1 MINIFDLVVIG
12 GGHAGVEA
20 VLAGKRMG
28 LSVALITLDKEKTG
42 RMSCNPAI
50 GGIGKTHLAKEI
62 DALGG
67 FMAEATDLSGIQFR
81 TLNRKKGPAVQAT
94 RAQTDKDLYEKTIQK
109 KLLEEKIDTF
119 EDEVLDFEEKKG
131 EIIAA
136 IGKNQKYTA
145 KAFVLTTGTF
155 LNGAILIGKEKKEGG
170 RIDEKKATGLEK
182 FFEKKELILGRLK
195 TGTPP
200 RLSKE
205 SINFSAL
212 EEQPGDRS
220 VCYMSFLEEK
230 NQHPQQTSCFIT
242 KTNKTT
248 HEIIRKNINKSAMY
262 SGLISGVGPRY
273 CPSIEDKIMRFSSKE
288 SHQIFVEP
296 EGLKSNWI
304 YPNGI
309 STSLPAEVQ
318 EEYVRSIEGFEKAVI
333 LQQGYAVEYDYI
345 DPRNLSKTLRLKCLK
360 NLFLAGQI
368 NGTTG
373 YEEAG
378 AQGMVAG
385 VNASLLVKDAK
396 EWVPQR
402 QKSYMGVLVDDLTR
416 LGVSEPYRMFTSRA
430 EHRLVLRQ
438 DNADERMFEDGKRM
452 GLISK
457 EREEVFLEKQKDKK
471 ENLTSLTKT
480 KIRLGDNT
488 KTAHDLCKRNDYT
501 LEEIKGMLSKTNKR
515 FTDTY
520 YDIRYSGYV
529 EKQKR
534 ELKKMKD
541 LEEHGLGLIFDYA
554 EVVGLSGEVTER
566 LNKTKPKNLLEA
578 SGLEGITPAAL
589 NVLTIHLK
597 KINAIRRT
605 S

>member
-1 MINIFDLVVIG
+1 MNNIFDLVVIG

-28 LSVALITLDKEKTG
+28 LNVALITLDKTKTG

-67 FMAEATDLSGIQFR
+67 YMAEATDLSGIQFR
-81 TLNRKKGPAVQAT
+81 TLNKKKGPAVQAT
-94 RAQTDKDLYEKTIQK
+94 RAQADKELYEKMIQSKIK
-109 KLLEEKIDTF
+109 KEEIETF
-119 EDEVLDFEEKKG
+119 EDEIVDFEEKKG
-131 EIIAA
+131 AVHAA
-136 IGKNQKYTA
+136 IGKNSKYKA

-155 LNGAILIGKEKKEGG
+155 LNGAILIGNKKREGG
-170 RIDEKKATGLEK
+170 RIDEKKASGLEK
-182 FFEKKELILGRLK
+182 FFEKQNLKVGRLK

-200 RLSKE
+200 RLAKE
-205 SINFSAL
+205 TINFEMM
-212 EEQPGDRS
+212 EEQPGDQEVS
-220 VCYMSFLEEK
+220 YMSFLENK
-230 NQHPQQTSCFIT
+230 NPHPKQVSCFIT
-242 KTNKTT
+242 KTNTKT
-248 HEIIRKNINKSAMY
+248 HNIIKKNINKSAMY

-273 CPSIEDKIMRFSSKE
+273 CPSIEDKIMRFSSKD

-296 EGLKSNWI
+296 EGLESNWI

-309 STSLPAEVQ
+309 STSLPADVQ
-318 EEYVRSIEGFEKAVI
+318 EEYIRSIKGFESATI

-345 DPRNLSKTLRLKCLK
+345 DPRSLEKTLRLKHFK

-385 VNASLLVKDAK
+385 INASLLVKGQN

-402 QKSYMGVLVDDLTR
+402 QSSYMGVLVDDLTR
-416 LGVSEPYRMFTSRA
+416 FGVSEPYRMFTSRA

-438 DNADERMFEDGKRM
+438 DNADERMFEAGKRM
-452 GLISK
+452 GLINN
-457 EREEVFLEKQKDKK
+457 EREEVFLKKQKEKK
-471 ENLTSLTKT
+471 ENLRELKKT
-480 KIRLGDNT
+480 KIKLGEQT
-488 KTAHDLCKRNDYT
+488 KTAHDLCKRNDFT
-501 LEEIKGMLSKTNKR
+501 MEEVAQKLAKTNKR
-515 FTDTY
+515 FGETY

-529 EKQKR
+529 NKQKR
-534 ELKKMKD
+534 ELEKLQN
-541 LEEHGLGLIFDYA
+541 LEELDLGLIFDYA
-554 EVVGLSGEVTER
+554 EVIGLSGEVTEK
-566 LNKTKPKNLLEA
+566 LNKTKPKNLFEA
-578 SGLEGITPAAL
+578 SSVEGITPAAL
-589 NVLTIHLK
+589 NVLAIHLK
-597 KINAIRRT
+597 KIDAIRT